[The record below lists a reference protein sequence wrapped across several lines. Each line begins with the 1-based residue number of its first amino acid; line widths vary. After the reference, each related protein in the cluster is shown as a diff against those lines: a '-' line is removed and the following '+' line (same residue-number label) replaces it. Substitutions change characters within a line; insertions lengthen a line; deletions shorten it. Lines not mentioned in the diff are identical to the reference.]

1 MKRYPTRVAVA
12 TLFLACAVQAF
23 AQPGYPTYKKPA
35 PKPSASK
42 SAAPSPAATAT
53 ASPDATPAAATKP
66 TGPLKMIST
75 DGTNKSSPIRVTE
88 LNYYDEGYG
97 SKYNAEVR
105 ISGAIQNTSKTAEL
119 KKVTVKLQVVDL
131 DNQVIQEWKQ
141 SPGVL
146 KPGQTY
152 RMNPSVWRN
161 SLGTVLKGRIMVDHE
176 EAVEKDAK
184 KDGTK

>member
-1 MKRYPTRVAVA
+1 MKRYPTRMAVA

-23 AQPGYPTYKKPA
+23 AQPSYPTYKKPA

-42 SAAPSPAATAT
+42 TATPSPS
-53 ASPDATPAAATKP
+53 ASPDATPAAVTKP
-66 TGPLKMIST
+66 TGPLKMITT
-75 DGTNKSSPIRVTE
+75 DGTNKLSPIRVTE
-88 LNYYDEGYG
+88 LDYYDEGYG
-97 SKYNAEVR
+97 SKYNSEVR

-152 RMNPSVWRN
+152 RINPSVWRN
-161 SLGTVLKGRIMVDHE
+161 SLGTLLKGRIVVDHE